1 MRERERA
8 RQRLPGDRFLE
19 RLGLF
24 WALVFYLSLGLSL
37 AAAIVGP
44 STGLRGW
51 PLAAALA
58 LAAASAAL
66 FQGLFWPSAR
76 RLEGWPMPGPRAAA
90 YFGGQ
95 LLILAALQALGPSFA
110 GLGFAVM
117 GQSLGMLR
125 PRHWALPLVPLF
137 ALLAPR
143 LGWLD
148 AAGDADWLGLASLGL
163 LIVIGLFVALL
174 LSLLFYQRYR
184 LLDLVRDLRRAR
196 AELEAAAA
204 EREELAVLRE
214 RTRLARA
221 MHDSLGHALVSVNVK
236 LEAAQRLYAVDV
248 ARGAAELEA
257 TRAVVRE
264 TMAELRRS
272 LADLR
277 APLPDHSDLPA
288 ALRRLADEVG
298 ARGALAVAVE
308 APAGAA
314 PAPAVAEALYLIACE
329 ALVNVERHAGA
340 AHAAVRLARDGAGWR
355 LEVADDGAGVRP
367 ADLRR
372 PGHFGVVGMRERAGA
387 LGGDVRVSA
396 LPEGGTRVAATIPD
410 PGRIGP

>member
-1 MRERERA
+1 MSIHEREGA

-19 RLGLF
+19 RLDLF
-24 WALVFYLSLGLSL
+24 WALVFYLSLGVSL
-37 AAAIVGP
+37 AAAIG
-44 STGLRGW
+44 GLRGW
-51 PLAAALA
+51 PLAAALS
-58 LAAASAAL
+58 LSAASAGL

-76 RLEGWPMPGPRAAA
+76 RLESWPMPNRRAAI

-95 LLILAALQALGPSFA
+95 VLILAALQALSPSFA

-117 GQSLGMLR
+117 GQILGRLR
-125 PRHWALPLVPLF
+125 PRHWPMALVPLV
-137 ALLAPR
+137 ALLAGP
-143 LGWLD
+143 LGWIEI
-148 AAGDADWLGLASLGL
+148 GEEPDWIGIASLGL
-163 LIVIGLFVALL
+163 LILIGLFIATL
-174 LSLLFYQRYR
+174 LSLLFHQRHR
-184 LLDLVRDLRRAR
+184 LLELVRDLRRAR
-196 AELEAAAA
+196 AELEGAAA

-236 LEAAQRLYAVDV
+236 LEAAQRLYAVDA

-257 TRAVVRE
+257 TRALVRE

-272 LADLR
+272 IADLR
-277 APLPDHSDLPA
+277 APVPDRRDLPA
-288 ALRRLADEVG
+288 ALRRLAEEVS
-298 ARGALAVAVE
+298 ARGGLAVAVE
-308 APAGAA
+308 AGSGDA
-314 PAPAVAEALYLIACE
+314 PAPAVAEALYMIARE

-340 AHAAVRLARDGAGWR
+340 ARAAVRVARDGAGWR
-355 LEVADDGAGVRP
+355 LEVEDDGGGVRP

-396 LPEGGTRVAATIPD
+396 GPGGGTRVAATIPD
-410 PGRIGP
+410 PATVSP